1 MVSKGKRGI
10 TLISLVVTI
19 IVLLILAGISIQAIT
34 GNEGIINRAIRA
46 KELSEIDN
54 EKEILETVAANAIGK
69 DKYGNITKVGLTR
82 QLETYQ
88 KEKPTSVESDEELN
102 MLYVTFTNSGRTYY
116 VDSDGN
122 ITYLGTETE
131 LRNTVNISVNP
142 ESNTTPQLIQYVDL
156 TVSSFVALEDD
167 EIFIHYAWTKS
178 ESEEPL
184 DTDYVVA
191 NAQVSTSKKKRT
203 ATITSSATQEGNYYL
218 YVQVKLTDNTITKKF
233 GPYAIKDHT
242 TLRSCSGERDSTS
255 PFLGNSTIKR
265 NKVERVNLV
274 KSISGHST
282 NDDKCWDVSDSQNG
296 KILAWYEDA
305 DSDGYYEVT
314 IGQDGGINAN
324 ANSSYLFNLIG
335 YNGDDTT
342 VISGIENLDTELVTN
357 MQSMFD
363 HCNNLTSLDLSNFD
377 TSNVTNMYSMFG
389 SCKNLT
395 SLDLSN
401 FNTSNVTT
409 MLGMFRY
416 CSGLISLN
424 MNKLNT
430 INVTTMYG
438 MFDGCKSLTSLNV
451 SSFNTSKVTNM
462 GCIFDDC
469 CSLTSIDVSNFNTSN
484 VTDMSSMFRNCS
496 KLTKLDVSKFDT
508 SKVTGMVAM
517 FFSCKNLTSLDVSK
531 FDTSNVIYIRSMFE
545 SCNNLTGLDLS
556 NFDTSKVIAMT
567 WMFKD
572 CGNLTSLDVS
582 NFDTSNVT
590 SMGAMFRNCGNL
602 TSLDVSSFNT
612 NRVKDM
618 GLMFAGCG
626 HLTSL
631 DVSNFDTNKVTDMYY
646 MFHGC
651 NNLKTIYAGDKWNTD
666 NVASSGCMFLYDTN
680 LVGGAGTT
688 YDSSHVDKEYAH
700 IDGGTSNPG
709 YFTSK

>member
-1 MVSKGKRGI
+1 MVSNGKRGI
-10 TLISLVVTI
+10 TLISLVVTV

-34 GNEGIINRAIRA
+34 GNEGLVDRAIRA
-46 KELSEIDN
+46 KELSEIEN
-54 EKEILETVAANAIGK
+54 EKEIVKTATTNAIGK
-69 DKYGNITKVGLTR
+69 DKYGNITKAGLTK
-82 QLETYQ
+82 QLATYQ
-88 KEKPTSVESDEELN
+88 TEKPTSVESDEELN

-255 PFLGNSTIKR
+255 PFLGNSTIIR

-274 KSISGHST
+274 TSIDGHSISDT
-282 NDDKCWDVSDSQNG
+282 NCWDVSDSQNG
-296 KILAWYEDA
+296 KILAWYEDT

-324 ANSSYLFNLIG
+324 TNSSYLFNLIG

-377 TSNVTNMYSMFG
+377 
-389 SCKNLT
+389 
-395 SLDLSN
+395 
-401 FNTSNVTT
+401 
-409 MLGMFRY
+409 
-416 CSGLISLN
+416 
-424 MNKLNT
+424 
-430 INVTTMYG
+430 
-438 MFDGCKSLTSLNV
+438 
-451 SSFNTSKVTNM
+451 TSKVTNM

-508 SKVTGMVAM
+508 SKVTGMIAM

-590 SMGAMFRNCGNL
+590 SMGAMF
-602 TSLDVSSFNT
+602 
-612 NRVKDM
+612 
-618 GLMFAGCG
+618 
-626 HLTSL
+626 
-631 DVSNFDTNKVTDMYY
+631 
-646 MFHGC
+646 
-651 NNLKTIYAGDKWNTD
+651 
-666 NVASSGCMFLYDTN
+666 
-680 LVGGAGTT
+680 
-688 YDSSHVDKEYAH
+688 
-700 IDGGTSNPG
+700 
-709 YFTSK
+709 

>member
-34 GNEGIINRAIRA
+34 GNEGIIDRAIRA
-46 KELSEIDN
+46 KESSEINN
-54 EKEILETVAANAIGK
+54 EKEILETATTKAMGK
-69 DKYGNITKVGLTR
+69 HKYGSITQVGLED
-82 QLETYQ
+82 QLEIYKTDN
-88 KEKPTSVESDEELN
+88 PTSIEYDEDTN
-102 MLYVTFTNSGRTYY
+102 MLYVTFTNSKRTYQ
-116 VDSDGN
+116 VDNSGN
-122 ITYLGTETE
+122 VTYLGTETE
-131 LRNTVNISVNP
+131 LRNTVNISANP
-142 ESNTTPQLIQYVDL
+142 ESSTTPQLIQYVDL
-156 TVSSFVALEDD
+156 TVSSYVGLEDD
-167 EIFIHYAWTKS
+167 EIFIHYAWTNS
-178 ESEEPL
+178 ETEEPA
-184 DTDYVVA
+184 DTDYVAA
-191 NAQVSTSKKKRT
+191 NAQVSTSKRKRT

-218 YVQVKLTDNTITKKF
+218 YVQVKLTNNTITKKF

-242 TLRSCSGERDSTS
+242 TLRSCVSETQSTS
-255 PFLGNSTIKR
+255 PFLGNSTIIR

-274 KSISGHST
+274 TSIDGHSISDT
-282 NDDKCWDVSDSQNG
+282 NCWDVSDSQNG
-296 KILAWYEDA
+296 KILAWYEDT

-324 ANSSYLFNLIG
+324 TNSSYLFNYIG

-363 HCNNLTSLDLSNFD
+363 HCNNLTSLDL
-377 TSNVTNMYSMFG
+377 
-389 SCKNLT
+389 
-395 SLDLSN
+395 
-401 FNTSNVTT
+401 
-409 MLGMFRY
+409 
-416 CSGLISLN
+416 
-424 MNKLNT
+424 
-430 INVTTMYG
+430 
-438 MFDGCKSLTSLNV
+438 
-451 SSFNTSKVTNM
+451 
-462 GCIFDDC
+462 
-469 CSLTSIDVSNFNTSN
+469 
-484 VTDMSSMFRNCS
+484 
-496 KLTKLDVSKFDT
+496 
-508 SKVTGMVAM
+508 
-517 FFSCKNLTSLDVSK
+517 
-531 FDTSNVIYIRSMFE
+531 
-545 SCNNLTGLDLS
+545 
-556 NFDTSKVIAMT
+556 
-567 WMFKD
+567 
-572 CGNLTSLDVS
+572 S

-666 NVASSGCMFLYDTN
+666 NVASSGCSGCMFLYDTN